1 MLTALHYSSNL
12 DALLDPAR
20 LGRWTRPDCLFEAM
34 RQLQS
39 FSMVDMGLVDVL
51 GPNAPVPWP
60 GGTSAAPIA
69 YTAQWP
75 DVLGPLGDAQ
85 SRALLGALEELP
97 RTGALTASST
107 FEHGALLVPWIQRA
121 GRLERVGDF
130 PLGGVWAMP
139 LGALYQL
146 CDSREQADRMIQLS
160 ARTKVPIAI
169 APALTIE

>member
-1 MLTALHYSSNL
+1 MPTAIHYSASL
-12 DALLDPAR
+12 DALLDPPR

-39 FSMVDMGLVDVL
+39 FSMVDVGLYDVL
-51 GPNAPVPWP
+51 GPNAAVPWP
-60 GGTSAAPIA
+60 GGSTSAPRA

-75 DVLGPLGDAQ
+75 DVLGPLDDAQ
-85 SRALLGALEELP
+85 SRALLGVLDEMPRAGEL
-97 RTGALTASST
+97 AAEAN

-139 LGALYQL
+139 LGSLYSL
-146 CDSREQADRMIQLS
+146 CESRAHADRMIQLS

-169 APALTIE
+169 APC